1 MTTATDQDRAQ
12 RVRSALDK
20 VRPGASSPN
29 LEQMTAAERARWW
42 AGLTTGE
49 RTAVVQELPEIIG
62 AGQGLP
68 ASVRD
73 RANRIALDRDLDQMR
88 AVVDLG
94 DRSDDTQK
102 TLRNAQSVRTGL
114 AKAQQT
120 APGAVIQLYAYD
132 PHAFGGDGKVVVAVG
147 DLDTARNVAWLVPGV
162 GADISRTAGDV
173 QNAADLYK
181 QAGGDRGDV
190 ATAIW
195 IGYDA
200 PSGADLGALTGSGAA
215 RDGGRMLADDIAGF
229 VTARDQLGVGQGS
242 GVDDRLNLGL
252 IGHSYGS
259 TTVGWAG
266 DNERMSDD
274 LDTVTLLGSPGA
286 GGIATADEFGIG
298 ATNVYV
304 GAASDD
310 AVAHLGGATANTGIS
325 GLGIDPAT
333 TAFGAERFRAEGGDV
348 APILGN
354 HSSYFQIGSESL
366 ENLGRIVAG
375 RGGDITHENRRS
387 TADVIAGQLSGG
399 RRDPAVD
406 SRKAG

>member
-1 MTTATDQDRAQ
+1 
-12 RVRSALDK
+12 
-20 VRPGASSPN
+20 
-29 LEQMTAAERARWW
+29 
-42 AGLTTGE
+42 
-49 RTAVVQELPEIIG
+49 
-62 AGQGLP
+62 
-68 ASVRD
+68 
-73 RANRIALDRDLDQMR
+73 
-88 AVVDLG
+88 
-94 DRSDDTQK
+94 
-102 TLRNAQSVRTGL
+102 
-114 AKAQQT
+114 
-120 APGAVIQLYAYD
+120 
-132 PHAFGGDGKVVVAVG
+132 
-147 DLDTARNVAWLVPGV
+147 
-162 GADISRTAGDV
+162 
-173 QNAADLYK
+173 
-181 QAGGDRGDV
+181 
-190 ATAIW
+190 
-195 IGYDA
+195 
-200 PSGADLGALTGSGAA
+200 
-215 RDGGRMLADDIAGF
+215 
-229 VTARDQLGVGQGS
+229 
-242 GVDDRLNLGL
+242 
-252 IGHSYGS
+252 
-259 TTVGWAG
+259 
-266 DNERMSDD
+266 DD

-286 GGIATADEFGIG
+286 SGVTTADEFGIG